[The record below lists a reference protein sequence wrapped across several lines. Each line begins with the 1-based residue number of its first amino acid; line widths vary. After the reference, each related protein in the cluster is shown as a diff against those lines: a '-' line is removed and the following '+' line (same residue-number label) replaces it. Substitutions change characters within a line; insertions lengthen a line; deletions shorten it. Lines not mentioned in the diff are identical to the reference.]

1 MGPTAAAAILCGDP
15 ARALTI
21 AQELL
26 GEPRMSNHHRGL
38 WGYHGTA
45 ASGLELTVQTTG
57 IGGPAAAL
65 VVSELGWRGTRAAIR
80 VGTSR
85 CRGASAATRRQILG
99 ATVTADPVFADD
111 GASAAFGA
119 DPGEALAPDPA
130 LTEALAT
137 RTDRRAPL
145 HSLGRLEGPADA
157 LPATALHDLQSAA
170 LLAAATEA
178 GVALAIGTVVVRSG
192 PRPLPDEP
200 LEAASIRLARAAQ
213 ESLVAAGGG

>member
-1 MGPTAAAAILCGDP
+1 
-15 ARALTI
+15 
-21 AQELL
+21 
-26 GEPRMSNHHRGL
+26 
-38 WGYHGTA
+38 
-45 ASGLELTVQTTG
+45 
-57 IGGPAAAL
+57 
-65 VVSELGWRGTRAAIR
+65 
-80 VGTSR
+80 
-85 CRGASAATRRQILG
+85 
-99 ATVTADPVFADD
+99 
-111 GASAAFGA
+111 
-119 DPGEALAPDPA
+119 
-130 LTEALAT
+130 
-137 RTDRRAPL
+137 L